1 MKNEFTPE
9 QKQMLSAAAEKL
21 GIPQEKLEENI
32 RSGNVSSLLQ
42 GNARL
47 AALLSDKKSLEQ
59 LMNSPQARA
68 LMTALLKK
76 N

>member
-9 QKQMLSAAAEKL
+9 QKQMLAAAAEKL
-21 GIPQEKLEENI
+21 GIPQAKLEESI
-32 RSGNVSSLLQ
+32 RNGNVGALLQ

-47 AALLSDKKSLEQ
+47 AALLSDKKMLEQ